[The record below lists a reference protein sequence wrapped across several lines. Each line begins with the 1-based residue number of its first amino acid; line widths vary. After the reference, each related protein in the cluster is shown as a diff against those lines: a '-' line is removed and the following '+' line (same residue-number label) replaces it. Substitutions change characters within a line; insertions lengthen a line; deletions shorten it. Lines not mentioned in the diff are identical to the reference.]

1 MIEIQGVS
9 MEFRSKAVG
18 ENDKPFQALKDISFT
33 IPDGC
38 VYGFL
43 GSNGAGKSTLMRLM
57 AGVYRLQ
64 TGSIRIDGEDV
75 WDNPKAKEK
84 IFFINDETIQY
95 TEFTLEDMRK
105 YYRSYYEAFSDE
117 VFDKLIAQLG
127 LPTDRKLSSFSKGM
141 KRQAVVVLGLACMT
155 KYLILDEAF
164 DGLDPAM
171 RKILKDIIVD
181 QMLDRGSTLILSSH
195 NITEINELC
204 DRALLI
210 HRGELIFNDEIDKI
224 RGGICKVQ
232 LMRKDAPVTKQELID
247 AGLEVMKYSCAGS
260 VAQAVIKGS
269 DEEIMARIGNFNTD
283 IAEMIPLTLEEVFI
297 FELEARGYG
306 YDGLSQD

>member
-1 MIEIQGVS
+1 
-9 MEFRSKAVG
+9 MEFRNKAVG
-18 ENDKPFQALKDISFT
+18 ENNKAFQALSDISFT

-64 TGSIRIDGEDV
+64 TGSITVDGEEV

-84 IFFINDETIQY
+84 LFFINDETIQY

-105 YYRSYYEAFSDE
+105 YYRSYYESFSDE
-117 VFDKLIAQLG
+117 VFNKLVAQLG
-127 LPTDRKLSSFSKGM
+127 LPTERKLSSFSKGM
-141 KRQAVVVLGLACMT
+141 KRQAIVVLGLACMT

-181 QMLDRGSTLILSSH
+181 QMLDRGATLILSSH

-210 HRGELIFNDEIDKI
+210 HRGQLIFNDEIDKI

-232 LMRKDAPVTKQELID
+232 IMRKDAPVMKEELVD
-247 AGLEVMKYSCAGS
+247 VGLEVMKYSCAGS
-260 VAQAVIKGS
+260 VVQAVIKGS
-269 DEEIMARIGNFNTD
+269 DEEIMAKIGKFNAD